1 MEETII
7 LSTVAEG
14 IIASLGSLPVKEIVQ
29 LWSAEVELE
38 KLKDTVS
45 TIKDVLLDAEEQQDG
60 NAEVRVWLKKLQ
72 KPMYDADDLL
82 DDVSSEALPLPKK
95 IRRRKRFC
103 WKKTRAHIGEG
114 RLLQIKPACNEVPQ
128 HPSHI
133 GHKIKDIRE
142 KLDAIA
148 ADRKFHLEGHR
159 VKIGIENKK
168 RDDDTYSFVLEEDVI
183 GREEDKKKV
192 MALLLDSNVGKNVSI
207 LPIVGIGGLGK
218 TTLAKLVFN
227 DQEVKQHF
235 ELKVWGLSEQDSWS
249 LFKKIAFEE
258 GKEPENTS
266 IVTIGREIV
275 AKCVG
280 VPLAIRT
287 IGGLLYF
294 KNPETE
300 WLSFMTNELSR
311 IPQNEN
317 DIIPTLKHLEI
328 DECWRLRYMPR
339 GLGELTNLQTLS
351 QFVIPSV
358 RSRGCG
364 DLSEL
369 NRLNSL
375 RGKLLIKIGRHG
387 KDVAL
392 QCKAANL
399 KEKKHLRAC
408 LCGGLMNPMF
418 PTPVLKMFWSRN

>member
-29 LWSAEVELE
+29 LWGAEVELE

-45 TIKDVLLDAEEQQDG
+45 TIKSCFWMRRSSRMG
-60 NAEVRVWLKKLQ
+60 TLKSEFGLKSYKSPSL
-72 KPMYDADDLL
+72 P
-82 DDVSSEALPLPKK
+82 DDVSSEALPDDVSSEALPEEDKK
-95 IRRRKRFC
+95 
-103 WKKTRAHIGEG
+103 KK
-114 RLLQIKPACNEVPQ
+114 
-128 HPSHI
+128 
-133 GHKIKDIRE
+133 KIKDIRE
-142 KLDAIA
+142 KLDAIV

-183 GREEDKKKV
+183 GREEDKKAV
-192 MALLLDSNVGKNVSI
+192 IALLLDSNVGNNVSI

-218 TTLAKLVFN
+218 TALAQL
-227 DQEVKQHF
+227 
-235 ELKVWGLSEQDSWS
+235 GLSEQDSWS

-258 GKEPENTS
+258 GKEPDNTS
-266 IVTIGREIV
+266 IVKIGREIV

-317 DIIPTLKHLEI
+317 DIIPTLKLSYDKLSSHLKQCFAYCSLFPKDYRFKKSTLIYLWMAQGFISVSNQHDQVLEDI
-328 DECWRLRYMPR
+328 GHDYFMHLLWRSFFQEAEVDEYGDRMRKSGSTTETP
-339 GLGELTNLQTLS
+339 
-351 QFVIPSV
+351 IPSTIE
-358 RSRGCG
+358 ST
-364 DLSEL
+364 
-369 NRLNSL
+369 
-375 RGKLLIKIGRHG
+375 K
-387 KDVAL
+387 
-392 QCKAANL
+392 
-399 KEKKHLRAC
+399 
-408 LCGGLMNPMF
+408 
-418 PTPVLKMFWSRN
+418 TPVAEATRPWNLRTRRTASKFSIGKEGGKGQRFPSRRTLQRPN